1 LIRRVIVDSSPL
13 IILFKARLEWVLPKL
28 FDEIIVPDTVRRE
41 IDDSLPDDPART
53 NLPNA
58 AWAKYDEGSEVVP
71 LTSLGAGESSVIS
84 SALRIGEAK
93 VVLDD
98 AAARNQARALGL
110 KVIGTGG
117 LLVLGKRSGVIDSF
131 DDAIEAVVRSG
142 LWINST
148 TVELLRRKAKD

>member
-1 LIRRVIVDSSPL
+1 M
-13 IILFKARLEWVLPKL
+13 
-28 FDEIIVPDTVRRE
+28 
-41 IDDSLPDDPART
+41 
-53 NLPNA
+53 
-58 AWAKYDEGSEVVP
+58 P